1 MSVQQAR
8 LALKN
13 GQKTEARTLLHQA
26 IRQNPND
33 YQAWLLLGAAAPTP
47 EKSLEYIQRA
57 EMLEPYNP
65 AVKKAIVWAE
75 NRLEKV
81 QNAPPETVPD
91 RGRHGS
97 TWLIGLIVLLML
109 LAGGITAVFLAYTW
123 STNIQKASVS
133 PRQIANARPTA
144 IIALSATP
152 PPTANP
158 FPAAAANPHPQSKQI
173 AANDANDAP
182 RAAWTIT
189 PTPTNTP
196 TPTPTLVPTFLA
208 PQNSKPA
215 MRPFGVKQDEAW
227 IDVDLSSQTLNAYEG
242 NELVFTTRISSGT
255 AEFPTVTGMFR
266 VWLRLE
272 SQTMNGALLGYDY
285 YLENVPYVMY
295 FFEDYALHGAYWHN
309 NFGYPMSHGCV
320 NLSPAD
326 ARWLYNWSAY
336 GTVVNVHH

>member
-1 MSVQQAR
+1 
-8 LALKN
+8 
-13 GQKTEARTLLHQA
+13 
-26 IRQNPND
+26 
-33 YQAWLLLGAAAPTP
+33 
-47 EKSLEYIQRA
+47 
-57 EMLEPYNP
+57 
-65 AVKKAIVWAE
+65 
-75 NRLEKV
+75 
-81 QNAPPETVPD
+81 
-91 RGRHGS
+91 
-97 TWLIGLIVLLML
+97 VLM
-109 LAGGITAVFLAYTW
+109 GGITAVFLAYTW
-123 STNIQKASVS
+123 SNNTQTAAVS
-133 PRQIANARPTA
+133 PRQIADARPTA
-144 IIALSATP
+144 IIAASATP
-152 PPTANP
+152 HPTANP
-158 FPAAAANPHPQSKQI
+158 FPAAAAQPHPQSKQI

-227 IDVDLSSQTLNAYEG
+227 IDIDLSSQTLNAYEG